1 MIVVPVVNGNS
12 VTRQEPHF
20 FRFFAAKA
28 AAAVVAA
35 ALHVVIF
42 GNEWQ

>member
-1 MIVVPVVNGNS
+1 METQSHVKNPI
-12 VTRQEPHF
+12 F
-20 FRFFAAKA
+20 FAFFAAKA